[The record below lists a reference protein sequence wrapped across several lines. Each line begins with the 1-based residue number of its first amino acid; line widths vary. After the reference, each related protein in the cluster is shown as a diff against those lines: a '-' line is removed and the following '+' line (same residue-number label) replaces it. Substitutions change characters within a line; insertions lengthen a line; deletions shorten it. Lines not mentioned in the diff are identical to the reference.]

1 MRRSQ
6 LTFLIL
12 VLFIYY
18 GYSQVGVPYMNTFQG
33 TTGAHVS
40 LHRATGVPGFIR
52 FPQQQPMLLGGAS
65 IRDKADS
72 FLATHGRLFG
82 EYAVEELQVES
93 TAEDLMGHE
102 HMTYQQVHDGVPVYG
117 ALMRFHFDPLQRLQA
132 VNGVYIDDIK
142 VSAVPALSSMDAAT
156 IALSEYPGANLEVH
170 KNALCFYRS
179 GLAQGVEGP
188 SYLVYEVE
196 VTNHADVREF
206 LFIDAHLGDIVD
218 RFSGIHG
225 GLNRKVY
232 EGSISP
238 GNLVW
243 EEGDDFPGSLDIW
256 QQNEVV
262 ATEHSYHF
270 FFQAFGFDGFD
281 NAGSDMI
288 TINNAPINCPNASW
302 NGSTTNYCTGTATDD
317 VVAHEWGHAYT
328 EYTSGLIYAWQAGA
342 LNESYSDIWGETID
356 LLNGYEDGDESL
368 AIRTGC
374 SSSDRWRMGEDASAF
389 GGAIRDMWSP
399 TCNSDPG
406 KVSDPQYHCS
416 ASDAG
421 GVHSNSGVNNHA
433 YALLVDGGSYNGY
446 TINGIGFTKAA
457 HIFWRAQRFYLTPT
471 SNFSDQADALE
482 ASCTDLMGINL
493 EGLSTTSTP
502 AGPSG
507 EIINT
512 ADLEEL
518 QKVLAAVEMRMAPP
532 CNFTPLL
539 SDPDTI
545 LCAEAIPQYAIF
557 YEDFETGLDGW
568 TVSEIPTNPGT
579 WEDREWVVENSLPDG
594 RPGNAAFATDPVNG
608 NCSDDLQNGILRL
621 ESPEITVSLEGSDD
635 LMMSFYHYVATEFLW
650 DGGNVK
656 YKIGEGS
663 WTLLPEMA
671 FVQNSYPATLN
682 SAGQGNDNPMHSQDA
697 FTGTDGGSVSGSW
710 AQSIVNLSS
719 LGVGDG
725 STIQFRFELGTDG
738 CNGRVGWY
746 VDDVSIYQCADCM
759 SDLNLATELENVE
772 AIFSASGSINTSDTL
787 SGDAHIIYDAA
798 DHIELSNG
806 FEVEEGAELTIR
818 TEGCDPPLDK

>member
-1 MRRSQ
+1 M
-6 LTFLIL
+6 
-12 VLFIYY
+12 
-18 GYSQVGVPYMNTFQG
+18 
-33 TTGAHVS
+33 S

-52 FPQQQPMLLGGAS
+52 FPQQQPMLLNGAS
-65 IRDKADS
+65 IRDKGDS

-82 EYAVEELQVES
+82 ENAVEELQLES

-102 HMTYQQVHDGVPVYG
+102 HMTYQQKHDGVPVYG
-117 ALMRFHFDPLQRLQA
+117 ALMRFHFDPLQRLNA
-132 VNGVYIDDIK
+132 INGVYIDDIK
-142 VSAVPALSSMDAAT
+142 TSAVPTLSSMDAAT

-188 SYLVYEVE
+188 TYLVYEVV

-206 LFIDAHLGDIVD
+206 LFIDAHHGDIVD

-232 EGSISP
+232 EGSISAA
-238 GNLVW
+238 NLVW
-243 EEGDDFPGSLDIW
+243 EEGDQFPGTLDTW

-356 LLNGYEDGDESL
+356 LLNGYQDDGESF

-389 GGAIRDMWSP
+389 GGAIRDMWDP
-399 TCNSDPG
+399 TCNGDPG
-406 KVSDPQYHCS
+406 KVSDPQYYCS
-416 ASDAG
+416 SGDNG

-457 HIFWRAQRFYLTPT
+457 HIFWQAQRFYLTPT

-482 ASCTDLMGINL
+482 ASCTDLMGNNL

-512 ADLEEL
+512 TDLEEL

-539 SDPDTI
+539 QDPDTI

-568 TVSEIPTNPGT
+568 TVSEVPTNPGT
-579 WEDREWVVENSLPDG
+579 WEDREWQVENSLPDG

-621 ESPEITVSLEGSDD
+621 ESPEIEVSLEGSDD
-635 LMMSFYHYVATEFLW
+635 VMMSFDHYVATEFLW

-656 YKIGEGS
+656 YKIGGGN
-663 WTLLPEMA
+663 WTLLPDMA

-682 SAGQGNDNPMHSQDA
+682 SLGQGNDNPMHSQDA

-710 AQSIVNLSS
+710 AQSIVNLTS
-719 LGVGDG
+719 LGVGNG

-746 VDDVSIYQCADCM
+746 VDDLSIYQCADCM

-787 SGDAHIIYDAA
+787 SGDAHIIYDAT
-798 DHIELSNG
+798 DHIDLSNG

>member
-12 VLFIYY
+12 VLSISL
-18 GYSQVGVPYMNTFQG
+18 GYSQTGVPYLNTFQNS
-33 TTGAHVS
+33 TGAQVS

-52 FPQQQPMLLGGAS
+52 FPQQQPMLLSGVEV
-65 IRDKADS
+65 RDKGDS
-72 FLATHGRLFG
+72 FLTTHGRMFG
-82 EYAVEELQVES
+82 ENAEEELQFES
-93 TAEDLMGHE
+93 ISSDLMGHE
-102 HMTYQQVHDGVPVYG
+102 HMTYQQKHEGVPVYG
-117 ALMRFHFDPLQRLQA
+117 ALMRFHFDPLQRLHA
-132 VNGVYIDDIK
+132 INGVYVNDIK
-142 VSAVPALSSMDAAT
+142 TSAVPALSASDAST
-156 IALSEYPGANLEVH
+156 IALREYPGVHLEVH
-170 KNALCFYRS
+170 KNELCFYRS

-188 SYLVYEVE
+188 TYLAYEVV

-206 LFIDAHLGDIVD
+206 FFIDAHDGEIVD

-232 EGSISP
+232 EGSISA

-243 EEGDDFPGSLDIW
+243 EEGDDFPGSLDTW

-356 LLNGYEDGDESL
+356 LLNGYEDDGESF

-389 GGAIRDMWSP
+389 GGAIRDMWDP
-399 TCNSDPG
+399 TCNGDPG
-406 KVSDPQYHCS
+406 KVSDPQYYCS
-416 ASDAG
+416 SGDNG

-493 EGLSTTSTP
+493 EDLSTTSTP

-512 ADLEEL
+512 TDLDEL

-539 SDPDTI
+539 EDPDTI
-545 LCAEAIPQYAIF
+545 LCAEAIPQYAMF

-568 TVSEIPTNPGT
+568 TVSEVPTNPGT

-594 RPGNAAFATDPVNG
+594 RAGNAAFATDPVNG

-621 ESPEITVSLEGSDD
+621 ESPQIVVSAEGADD
-635 LMMSFYHYVATEFLW
+635 IMMSFEHYVATEFLW
-650 DGGNVK
+650 DGGNIK
-656 YKIGEGS
+656 YKIGGGN
-663 WTLLPEMA
+663 WTLLPQMA
-671 FVQNSYPATLN
+671 FIQNSYPATLN
-682 SAGQGNDNPMHSQDA
+682 SEGQGNDNPMHNQDA

-719 LGVGDG
+719 IGVGNG

-746 VDDVSIYQCADCM
+746 VDDISIYQCADCM
-759 SDLNLATELENVE
+759 SDLNLATELENIE

-787 SGDAHIIYDAA
+787 SGDAHIIYDATG
-798 DHIELSNG
+798 HIELSDG